1 MTQKSMDTSLYSL
14 TALFPTPDAL
24 TQAAAATVKAGYTR
38 YDVHAPYPIHG
49 IERAMKL
56 KTSPLGYFA
65 LAFGLLGG
73 IGAVSLMTWV
83 TLVDYPLVIG
93 GKPFWSWPAF
103 VPVAFE
109 LTVLLAAV
117 LTVVAMIVVFFKF
130 PNNSHPLHDTP
141 YMKRVSTDGFG
152 ICIEAADPLF
162 DEQKVRAFL
171 GSIGGTDVAPVHYD
185 LEDRAHGAKMFDPKF
200 ISLLVVTALLVAGA
214 TYLTLNVILY
224 APPFNWMM
232 LQNKLGAQ
240 EASTL
245 FKNGIGMR
253 APVDGTIARGFMPY
267 PYKGRPDDA
276 GKFLVKPAPLT
287 DSTVARGRVKF
298 LTYCSPCHGNFGR
311 GDSRLNGQFPNPPT
325 LHSDKVRNW
334 PDGSIYHVM
343 TEGQNV
349 MPSYASQISRDDRW
363 AIVHYIRVLQ
373 RAQNAKESDLK

>member
-1 MTQKSMDTSLYSL
+1 MDTPLYGL

-24 TQAAAATVKAGYTR
+24 LQAVAATVKAGYTR
-38 YDVHAPYPIHG
+38 YDAHAPYPLHG

-73 IGAVSLMTWV
+73 IGAVALMTWV

-109 LTVLLAAV
+109 ITVLLASV
-117 LTVVAMIVVFFKF
+117 LTVVAMVVIFFKF

-152 ICIEAADPLF
+152 ICIEAADPQF
-162 DEQKVRAFL
+162 DEKPVREFFA
-171 GSIGGTDVAPVHYD
+171 SVGGTDIAAVHYD

-200 ISLLVVTALLVAGA
+200 IALLTGVALLVTVS
-214 TYLTLNVILY
+214 TYVTLNIVLY
-224 APPFNWMM
+224 APPFDWMM
-232 LQNKLGAQ
+232 VQPKLSAQ

-245 FKNGIGMR
+245 FSTGIGMR
-253 APVDGTIARGFMPY
+253 PPVDGTIARGLIPY
-267 PYKGRPDDA
+267 AYKGKPEDA
-276 GKFLVKPAPLT
+276 GKSLVNPVPFNDA
-287 DSTVARGRVKF
+287 SVAKGRTKYLIF
-298 LTYCSPCHGNFGR
+298 CSPCHGNFGR

-325 LHSDKVRNW
+325 LHADKVRTW
-334 PDGSIYHVM
+334 TDGSIYHVM
-343 TEGQNV
+343 TDGQNV
-349 MPSYASQISRDDRW
+349 MPSYASQLTRDERW
-363 AIVHYIRVLQ
+363 AIVHYVRVLQ
-373 RAQNAKESDLK
+373 RAHNAKESDLQ

>member
-1 MTQKSMDTSLYSL
+1 M
-14 TALFPTPDAL
+14 
-24 TQAAAATVKAGYTR
+24 QAVAATVKAGYTR

-49 IERAMKL
+49 MERAMKM

-65 LAFGLLGG
+65 LAFGLMGG
-73 IGAVSLMTWV
+73 VGAVALMTWV

-141 YMKRVSTDGFG
+141 YMKRVSTDGYG

-162 DEQKVRAFL
+162 DEGKVRAFL
-171 GSIGGTDVAPVHYD
+171 GSVGGTNVAPVHYD
-185 LEDRAHGAKMFDPKF
+185 LEDRDHGVKLFDLKF
-200 ISLLVVTALLVAGA
+200 VSLLVLVALLTAGT
-214 TYLTLNVILY
+214 TYLTLNVVLY

-232 LQNKLGAQ
+232 LQSRLGAQ
-240 EASTL
+240 EGSTL
-245 FKNGIGMR
+245 FANGIGMR
-253 APVDGTIARGFMPY
+253 VPVEGTIPREHMPY
-267 PYKGRPDDA
+267 PYKGRADDA
-276 GKFLVKPAPLT
+276 GKFLVNPVPFN
-287 DSTVARGRVKF
+287 DSTVANGKAKF

-325 LHSDKVRNW
+325 LHSDKVRTW
-334 PDGSIYHVM
+334 PDGSIFHVL

-349 MPSYASQISRDDRW
+349 MPSYASQLTRDERW
-363 AIVHYIRVLQ
+363 AVVHYIRVLQ
-373 RAQNAKESDLK
+373 RAHNAKESDLQ

>member
-1 MTQKSMDTSLYSL
+1 MYGL

-24 TQAAAATVKAGYTR
+24 MQAVAATVNAGYTR
-38 YDVHAPYPIHG
+38 YDVHAPYPLHG
-49 IERAMKL
+49 IDRAMKL

-65 LAFGLLGG
+65 LVFGLLGAV
-73 IGAVSLMTWV
+73 GAVGLMTWI

-109 LTVLLAAV
+109 ITVLLASV
-117 LTVVAMIVVFFKF
+117 LTVVTMIVVFFKF

-162 DEQKVRAFL
+162 DEQKVRAFYA
-171 GSIGGTDVAPVHYD
+171 SVGGNDIAVVHYD
-185 LEDRAHGAKMFDPKF
+185 LEDRRHGATMFDLKF
-200 ISLLVVTALLVAGA
+200 IALLATVALVVAAS
-214 TYLTLNVILY
+214 TYLMLNVVLY
-224 APPFNWMM
+224 APPYNWMM
-232 LQNKLGAQ
+232 VQRKLGAQ
-240 EASTL
+240 EASAL

-253 APVDGTIARGFMPY
+253 PPVDGTIARGLMPY
-267 PYKGRPDDA
+267 AYKGKPEDA
-276 GKFLVKPAPLT
+276 GKFLVNPLPFT
-287 DSTVARGRVKF
+287 DATVATGRAKF
-298 LTYCSPCHGNFGR
+298 LTFCSPCHGNFGG

-325 LHSDKVRNW
+325 LHSDKVRTW

-349 MPSYASQISRDDRW
+349 MPSYASQLTRDERW

-373 RAQNAKESDLK
+373 RAHNAKESDLQ